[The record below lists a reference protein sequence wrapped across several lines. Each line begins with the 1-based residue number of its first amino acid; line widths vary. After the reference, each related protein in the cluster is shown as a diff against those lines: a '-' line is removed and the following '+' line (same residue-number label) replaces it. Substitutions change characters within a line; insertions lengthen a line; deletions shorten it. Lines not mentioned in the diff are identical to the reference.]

1 MDKGRNI
8 LPPLRGTNEESMKYT
23 LVKDDLGYM
32 RCFPLPSQDELDK
45 LYRDEFYTTAKP
57 RYIERME
64 DDWEWWEAVY
74 SDGVSIL
81 REILGEMRSTPIILD
96 VGCGAGFFLKVASK
110 EFYPEGIEPNKTAAE
125 YAEHLNQNAVIFN
138 SLDEYGDPD
147 SDFKCHAVHLSEV
160 LEHVRN
166 PFQMLQDCA
175 DRLVDGGAI
184 CVVVPNEKFS
194 PRFPTA
200 RFMYPHVFQPP
211 QHINYFTFDTIEALM
226 VKAGFEIYERSSTY
240 PMETFL
246 QIGLDYTKSEAIGR
260 LCHTQRMAFDLSM
273 TSAQRRKFYKELAA
287 EGLGRECVIYGR
299 KVNNET
305 DKE

>member
-64 DDWEWWEAVY
+64 DDWEWWDSAYADRLSIMFEAIKARH
-74 SDGVSIL
+74 VS
-81 REILGEMRSTPIILD
+81 TVLD
-96 VGCGAGFFLKVASK
+96 VGCGAGFFCYSARRNHWVATG
-110 EFYPEGIEPNKTAAE
+110 YEPNDVART
-125 YAEHLNQNAVIFN
+125 YAVIKNRAEAHKEMPDGSFN
-138 SLDEYGDPD
+138 AI
-147 SDFKCHAVHLSEV
+147 HISEV
-160 LEHVRN
+160 LEHLRN

-175 DRLVDGGAI
+175 DRLLPGGAI
-184 CVVVPNEKFS
+184 CVVVPNEKFDS
-194 PRFPTA
+194 TGNLV
-200 RFMYPHVFQPP
+200 YPHVFAPI
-211 QHINYFTFDTIEALM
+211 QHLNYFTFDTIEALM
-226 VKAGFEIYERSSTY
+226 VKAGFEIYERSATY

-246 QIGLDYTKSEAIGR
+246 DTGLDYTKSEAIGR
-260 LCHTQRMAFDLSM
+260 LCHHQRMAFDLSM

-287 EGLGRECVIYGR
+287 EGLGRECCIYGVKR
-299 KVNNET
+299 
-305 DKE
+305 